1 MPTTFQRPSRRRF
14 LLSSSIVGSLRLLGG
29 IPTSLHLWHLPLLLQ
44 LLHRILCPV
53 VINPLL
59 LLWTSLCL
67 DGLLWRVRLLLLW
80 TSLCL
85 DGLLWRVWLLLLLS
99 LLCCQLRPAPPLPL
113 RLSLLLNPP
122 CAKRN
127 PSNFLRSKMPRVIWI
142 SKISSSTIFV
152 PMSTALSARTMI
164 FFLLTLP
171 TLRPVNIRKV
181 NLGLPSRMEG
191 FTSFL
196 RTLVPASMGK
206 AVRYLLR

>member
-44 LLHRILCPV
+44 LLHHVLCPA

-67 DGLLWRVRLLLLW
+67 DGLLWRVRLLLLR

-85 DGLLWRVWLLLLLS
+85 DGLLWRVRLLLLLS
-99 LLCCQLRPAPPLPL
+99 LLRCQLRPAPPLPL

-127 PSNFLRSKMPRVIWI
+127 PSNFLRSKMPRIIWI

-152 PMSTALSARTMI
+152 LMSTALSARTI
-164 FFLLTLP
+164 IFLLTLP
-171 TLRPVNIRKV
+171 KLRPVNIRKV
-181 NLGLPSRMEG
+181 NLGLPSRMGG

-206 AVRYLLR
+206 ASRYLLR